1 MLYSDEV
8 DALLGKRR
16 EHDHEVSTGMKTEFM
31 SLWDGMD
38 TDLTSKVVI
47 MGATNRPQEL
57 DAAVLRRYAR
67 LFYNDFIALGLAAS
81 YYERQV
87 NGIHVC

>member
-1 MLYSDEV
+1 MFRRCAVLYADEV

-16 EHDHEVSTGMKTEFM
+16 DHEHEVSVSMKTEFM
-31 SLWDGMD
+31 SLWDCMD

-57 DAAVLRRYAR
+57 DAAVLRR
-67 LFYNDFIALGLAAS
+67 
-81 YYERQV
+81 
-87 NGIHVC
+87 

>member
-1 MLYSDEV
+1 MVYADEV

-16 EHDHEVSTGMKTEFM
+16 DHDHEVSVGMKTEFM

-57 DAAVLRRYAR
+57 DTAVLRR
-67 LFYNDFIALGLAAS
+67 
-81 YYERQV
+81 
-87 NGIHVC
+87 